1 MEERFMRQ
9 LFLYIFILFA
19 FSVSAEPFKIT
30 GKVIDARDSLQCIGA
45 SVMVGSTDRGTA
57 TDGDGNFS
65 IEVEK
70 GDILKFSYVGY
81 YTKFVEILNDSSLVI
96 EMNEWHELCFCP
108 HRHVIL
114 PENLLK
120 SSLQLIQC
128 MYPNLIKRK
137 DGSYKIESADMI
149 FSMYNGIVYKQY
161 STLKYKDIKLEHLYD
176 LITSGKSFNRSEA
189 LSKIKSGKVTTF
201 YYQEYSVRIQ
211 YVPRKHVSIT
221 YELYPEY
228 YK

>member
-1 MEERFMRQ
+1 MRQ

-45 SVMVGSTDRGTA
+45 SVMVGGTDRGTA
-57 TDGDGNFS
+57 TDGDGNFC

-96 EMNEWHELCFCP
+96 EMNEWNELCFCP
-108 HRHVIL
+108 YRHVIL
-114 PENLLK
+114 PDNHLK
-120 SSLQLIQC
+120 SPFQIIQIL
-128 MYPNLIKRK
+128 YPNLK
-137 DGSYKIESADMI
+137 ESNGKSKMMTYESESGDVI
-149 FSMYNGIVYKQY
+149 FSVYNGIVCKQY
-161 STLKYKDIKLEHLYD
+161 STLEDENIDLEELFNRIMVAKSFQGGYD
-176 LITSGKSFNRSEA
+176 SRDKSQSGKA
-189 LSKIKSGKVTTF
+189 IT
-201 YYQEYSVRIQ
+201 YYYPEYSMQIQ